1 MKTITQLV
9 KDNIAQFVFFR
20 DGSLFYD
27 IKTESNGKLVARF
40 PVDVSNKDEIGNAA
54 FMDVHKAITLMR
66 YIRKSIKDET
76 IFIYP
81 D

>member
-27 IKTESNGKLVARF
+27 IKSEKGKLVARL

-66 YIRKSIKDET
+66 YIRKAIKDET